1 MNNKYL
7 PLIEESLKTFLPD
20 ENCRESSVIRSMSYS
35 LLAEGKRLRP
45 TLTLA
50 FCEMLGGS
58 VSAAMPYACAVE
70 MIHAYSLIHDDLPC
84 MDDDDLRRG
93 RPSNHIVFG
102 EDIALL
108 AGDALQSLAFDVM
121 LSESALTENG
131 ANGAKAAG
139 ILARACGAVGM
150 VGGQVI
156 DLETEGKDP
165 DLDTIT
171 EMYAKK
177 TGALIKAACLMGA
190 VLAGADETALAAA
203 ETYAEKIGL
212 AFQIVDD
219 ILDIESDTATL
230 GKPVGSDE
238 ENEKVNYVTK
248 VGADAGRELVSKL
261 TDEALSALDAVSAD
275 TAFLKELAVGLSHR
289 VK

>member
-7 PLIEESLKTFLPD
+7 PLIEEALLALLPD
-20 ENCRESSVIRSMSYS
+20 ENCTEGSVVRAMKYS
-35 LLAEGKRLRP
+35 LLSGGKRIRP

-50 FCEMLGGS
+50 WNELCIGDTE
-58 VSAAMPYACAVE
+58 AALPYACAIE
-70 MIHAYSLIHDDLPC
+70 MIHTYSLIHDDLPC

-93 RPSNHIVFG
+93 KKSNHIVFG

-108 AGDALQSLAFDVM
+108 AGDALQSLAFEVM
-121 LSESALTENG
+121 LSSSALEKTG
-131 ANGAKAAG
+131 VYGAKAAG
-139 ILARACGAVGM
+139 VLARECGALGM

-165 DLDTIT
+165 SLDVIS
-171 EMYAKK
+171 EMYSKK
-177 TGALIKAACLMGA
+177 TGALLRASCVMGA
-190 VLAGADETALAAA
+190 VLAQADEKTVCAARQ
-203 ETYAEKIGL
+203 YAEKVGL

-230 GKPVGSDE
+230 GKPVGSDA

-248 VGADAGRELVSKL
+248 TGLAQAKKLAESLTKEAVDVLDGVDGDTEFLREL
-261 TDEALSALDAVSAD
+261 ALS
-275 TAFLKELAVGLSHR
+275 LSHR
-289 VK
+289 LK

>member
-1 MNNKYL
+1 MNNKYI
-7 PLIEESLKTFLPD
+7 PLIEEALRAYMPSEDCLEK
-20 ENCRESSVIRSMSYS
+20 SVISSMGYS
-35 LLAEGKRLRP
+35 LLAEGKRIRP
-45 TLTLA
+45 TLVLA
-50 FCEMLGGS
+50 FCEALGGDINT
-58 VSAAMPYACAVE
+58 AMPYACAVE
-70 MIHAYSLIHDDLPC
+70 MVHAYSLIHDDLPC

-93 RPSNHIVFG
+93 RPSNHKVYG

-121 LSESALTENG
+121 LSDEALEKAGING
-131 ANGAKAAG
+131 AMAAH
-139 ILARACGAVGM
+139 ILARECGANGM

-165 DLDTIT
+165 ELSTIS

-190 VLAGADETALAAA
+190 VLAGAGEAEKNAAA
-203 ETYAEKIGL
+203 LYAEKIGL

-219 ILDIESDTATL
+219 ILDIESDTQTL
-230 GKPVGSDE
+230 GKPVGSDA

-248 VGADAGRELVSKL
+248 VGTESGRQLAQTL
-261 TDEALSALDAVSAD
+261 TREALAALDDISAD
-275 TAFLKELAVGLSHR
+275 TAFLSELAQSLSHR
-289 VK
+289 LK